1 MLHKHSTVLCYP
13 GLQMVMQ
20 QLGIGFKPVCNV
32 QGSTTLGVDNT
43 GKGVENGWHNLLQK
57 LLVVVG

>member
-20 QLGIGFKPVCNV
+20 QIGSGFKPEHNTPEVNSI
-32 QGSTTLGVDNT
+32 QG
-43 GKGVENGWHNLLQK
+43 
-57 LLVVVG
+57 